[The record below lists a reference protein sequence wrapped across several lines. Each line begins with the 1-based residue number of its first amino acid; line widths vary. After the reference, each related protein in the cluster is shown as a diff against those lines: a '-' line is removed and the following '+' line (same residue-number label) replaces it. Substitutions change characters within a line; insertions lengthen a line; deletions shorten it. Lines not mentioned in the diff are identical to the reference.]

1 MGIMT
6 NERVSRALPI
16 LALLAVQLIFGFN
29 FAASKVV
36 LQHYPPTLW
45 GAIRLLF
52 SALLM
57 FAFSK
62 KWVPIEQR
70 RMDSKFLKK
79 TFIYG
84 LFGMALSQFFFMFGI
99 KNTTTTNAAIMNT
112 LTPLFTLLIAMM
124 IGTER
129 LTVRRSIGFLL
140 AIIGAVV
147 IRDLSEFKLSSDT
160 VLGDLSTVMN
170 CLSLAIY
177 FTLSQKFLK
186 ENSPFWATAWM
197 FLFGALVLFVMAAS
211 DLGHLFVSGLDPR
224 FFIAAF
230 YSIFLATLV
239 TYFLN
244 AWTLTKVS
252 PSMVALFFYFQPI
265 VAVFNGWLSLGEN
278 PTVRTFV
285 AMGLI
290 FAGLG
295 LGVVRK
301 R

>member
-1 MGIMT
+1 MT
-6 NERVSRALPI
+6 NVQGSRTLPI
-16 LALLAVQLIFGFN
+16 AALLAVQLIFGFN

-57 FAFSK
+57 FAFSGW
-62 KWVPIEQR
+62 WVPKQQR
-70 RMDSKFLKK
+70 RVDAEFFKK

-112 LTPLFTLLIAMM
+112 LTPLFTLLIAMV
-124 IGTER
+124 IGAER
-129 LTVRRSIGFLL
+129 LTFRRSLGFLL

-147 IRDLSEFKLSSDT
+147 IRDVSEFRLSSAT
-160 VLGDLSTVMN
+160 ALGDLSTVFN

-197 FLFGALVLFVMAAS
+197 FLFGSIVLFILAAS
-211 DLGHLFVSGLDPR
+211 DLGNVFVSGLDQR
-224 FFIAAF
+224 FFVAAF

-252 PSMVALFFYFQPI
+252 PSMVALFFYFQPV
-265 VAVFNGWLSLGEN
+265 VAVFNGWFSLGEHLSL
-278 PTVRTFV
+278 RTFV

>member
-1 MGIMT
+1 MT
-6 NERVSRALPI
+6 NSRLTRATPL

-45 GAIRLLF
+45 GGVRLMV
-52 SALLM
+52 SAVLM
-57 FAFSK
+57 FALSGHF
-62 KWVPIEQR
+62 VPREKR
-70 RMDSKFLKK
+70 RMDFDFLKK
-79 TFIYG
+79 TFFYG

-112 LTPLFTLLIAMM
+112 LTPLFTLLISVM

-129 LTVRRSIGFLL
+129 LTLRNASGFLL
-140 AIIGAVV
+140 AIVGAVV
-147 IRDLSEFKLSSDT
+147 IRDLSEFKLSSAT
-160 VLGDLSTVMN
+160 FMGDLATILN

-186 ENSPFWATAWM
+186 QNSTYWATAWM
-197 FLFGALVLFVMAAS
+197 FLFGALVLFGVAAN
-211 DLGHLFVSGLDPR
+211 DLPRLIAPGLDSH

-230 YSIFLATLV
+230 YNVFLATLV

-252 PSMVALFFYFQPI
+252 ASMVAMFFYFQPV
-265 VAVFNGWLSLGEN
+265 VAVFNGWFSLGEH
-278 PTVRTFV
+278 PTPRTFI

-295 LGVVRK
+295 IAVMRK

>member
-1 MGIMT
+1 MT
-6 NERVSRALPI
+6 NLRESRALPI

-36 LQHYPPTLW
+36 LNHYPPTLW

-62 KWVPIEQR
+62 KWVPPEQR
-70 RMDSKFLKK
+70 RMDREFFKK

-112 LTPLFTLLIAMM
+112 LTPLFTLLIAMVM
-124 IGTER
+124 GTER
-129 LTVRRSIGFLL
+129 LTFRRSLGFLL
-140 AIIGAVV
+140 AIIGAIV
-147 IRDLSEFKLSSDT
+147 IRDLSEFKLSSNT
-160 VLGDLSTVMN
+160 VLGDLSTVLN

-177 FTLSQKFLK
+177 FTLSQRFLK

-197 FLFGALVLFVMAAS
+197 FLFGSIVLFVIAAS
-211 DLGHLFVSGLDPR
+211 DLGNILVSGLDQH

-252 PSMVALFFYFQPI
+252 PSMVALFFYFQPV
-265 VAVFNGWLSLGEN
+265 VAVFNGWFSLGES
-278 PTVRTFV
+278 PTLRTFI

-295 LGVVRK
+295 LGVARK